1 MNKNDK
7 EIIRYS
13 NIHGIS
19 VTQEGIPTRFQS
31 HWHNDAEFSI
41 ALKDGCHYKI
51 SDNDYVLEKDDII
64 LIWPRELHSVVHIPE
79 RGSILIQFSS
89 NIIENNHDIISATSF
104 IYNCHVIRAKKEPE
118 LAGQL
123 KELLYKIRDI
133 NNKNQYFRET
143 KCKIYIYDILLLIG
157 EHAIKEKREQMG
169 QKHYSDTAWNYIRTA
184 CAYISEHSTENI
196 TQTEVASETGL
207 SPYYFSKLFKEY
219 TQMSFPAYL
228 SGIRVQNAI
237 ALLTD
242 NRLSIT
248 DCAFMSGFQS
258 TTTFNKCFLEITGC
272 SPREYR
278 RMHSNEF
285 T

>member
-1 MNKNDK
+1 MNRVDK
-7 EIIRYS
+7 EIIKYP

-31 HWHNDAEFSI
+31 HWHNDAEFSL

-64 LIWPRELHSVVHIPE
+64 LIWPRELHSIVHIPE
-79 RGSILIQFSS
+79 NGSLLVQFSS
-89 NIIENNHDIISATSF
+89 SIIENNHDLISATSF
-104 IYNCHVIRAKKEPE
+104 LYNCHVIRAKKEPE
-118 LAGQL
+118 LAGIV
-123 KELLYKIRDI
+123 KDCLYKVKEI

-143 KCKIYIYDILLLIG
+143 KCKISIYEMLLQIG
-157 EHAIKEKREQMG
+157 EYTIKEKREQLG
-169 QKHYSDTAWNYIRTA
+169 QKYYSDTAWNYIRTA
-184 CAYISEHSTENI
+184 CAYISDHATENI
-196 TQTEVASETGL
+196 TQAEVASQTGL

-242 NRLSIT
+242 NSLSIT

-278 RMHSNEF
+278 RMHGKDF
-285 T
+285 P